1 MEEAKKEKIV
11 LDDLHKIVLKMF
23 LTDKKS
29 IREISDI
36 LGLGRTKISNMLEL
50 CAASDEEIEKQID
63 LRKLNLRTHKNAE
76 DASEIDLTPLD
87 ETVIVKAYTEIIEGG
102 KTLTDVAK
110 EVGKQRDTV
119 KKAIIDYLSGDKDAI
134 REFNQV
140 LKDNQAHAKEGK
152 YFSKASDK
160 EKKKM
165 IFDRLNLRRSLAGK
179 NTYPDETLEIR
190 FRRLEEY
197 FEKRN
202 TRMENPEDRITKEQ
216 FYHMAYD
223 CPTILALSLSDKIR
237 PIVGK
242 LDEKYLGEA
251 NTSKVLREN
260 PGIVGTTLTRIRL
273 QIRILKD
280 SETLNKALEKPR
292 IFRTSPELLY
302 AQIKHWKE
310 VRPSVST
317 PFMCRHRLEEIY
329 RKTPEEIQAIHDI
342 RDEYGDD
349 EYFDGR

>member
-152 YFSKASDK
+152 YFSKASDE

-179 NTYPDETLEIR
+179 NTYPNETLEIR

-242 LDEKYLGEA
+242 LDEKYLGQK
-251 NTSKVLREN
+251 NTSRLLRDN
-260 PGIVGTTLTRIRL
+260 PAVVGSTLTRIRL
-273 QIRILKD
+273 QIKMLNDFGVLEQALK
-280 SETLNKALEKPR
+280 KPR
-292 IFRTSPELLY
+292 VFRTSPELMY
-302 AQIKHWKE
+302 AEIAAWDRE
-310 VRPSVST
+310 GNRNYS
-317 PFMCRHRLEEIY
+317 PFMTNARLEDRYKLSLVDLQEKY
-329 RKTPEEIQAIHDI
+329 DAREV
-342 RDEYGDD
+342 YGDD

>member
-152 YFSKASDK
+152 YFSKASDE

-179 NTYPDETLEIR
+179 NT
-190 FRRLEEY
+190 
-197 FEKRN
+197 
-202 TRMENPEDRITKEQ
+202 
-216 FYHMAYD
+216 
-223 CPTILALSLSDKIR
+223 
-237 PIVGK
+237 
-242 LDEKYLGEA
+242 
-251 NTSKVLREN
+251 
-260 PGIVGTTLTRIRL
+260 
-273 QIRILKD
+273 
-280 SETLNKALEKPR
+280 
-292 IFRTSPELLY
+292 
-302 AQIKHWKE
+302 
-310 VRPSVST
+310 
-317 PFMCRHRLEEIY
+317 
-329 RKTPEEIQAIHDI
+329 
-342 RDEYGDD
+342 
-349 EYFDGR
+349 